1 MRFFAPRS
9 SALKDDGATQA
20 SPQAPVTLKTKKRP
34 REVVAEQPQ
43 PARGPQ
49 TVAQLEQA
57 AKRSKLEL
65 SQSFPWLQQEEEDD
79 DAEIARLE
87 KLLGGKKSKALSR
100 AGPLMRIHA
109 DRRVRTPSV
118 TSLCVQPN
126 GMGLGACS
134 TFRSGLAR
142 TA

>member
-9 SALKDDGATQA
+9 SALKDDATQA

-34 REVVAEQPQ
+34 REIVAEQPQ